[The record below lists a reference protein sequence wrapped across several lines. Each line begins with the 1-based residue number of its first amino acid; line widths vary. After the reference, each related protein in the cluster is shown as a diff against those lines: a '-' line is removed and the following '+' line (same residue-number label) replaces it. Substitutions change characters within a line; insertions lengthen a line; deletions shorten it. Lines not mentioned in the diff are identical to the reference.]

1 MAIGERIKARREE
14 LGMTQQQLADRLGY
28 KSKASINKIEV
39 GKNGIAQ
46 KKIVDFANALQTSIE
61 YLMEMDNDSDENSQQ
76 PVYYT
81 DFETAKRAEEMATN
95 PELRALFDVQRN
107 MDPEDLKAL
116 YGMALAL
123 KRKAERTGS
132 DDPA

>member
-76 PVYYT
+76 SVYYT

-95 PELRALFDVQRN
+95 SELRALFDVQRN

-123 KRKAERTGS
+123 KRKAERTDS

>member
-76 PVYYT
+76 SVYYT

-123 KRKAERTGS
+123 KRKAERTDS

>member
-28 KSKASINKIEV
+28 KSKTSINKIEI

-61 YLMEMDNDSDENSQQ
+61 YLMEMDNDTDENSQQ
-76 PVYYT
+76 SVYYT
-81 DFETAKRAEEMATN
+81 NPETARRAEEMATN

-123 KRKAERTGS
+123 KRKAERTDS

>member
-28 KSKASINKIEV
+28 KSKTSINKIEI

-61 YLMEMDNDSDENSQQ
+61 YLMEMDNNSDENSQQ
-76 PVYYT
+76 SVYYN
-81 DFETAKRAEEMATN
+81 DPETARRAEEMATN